1 MCSASKVKCN
11 KEKPI
16 CSRCYKLSYPCFYS
30 PARRIGRPHPSRGKS
45 SRGKPELGADPS
57 ERQPLNRL
65 RDESGGSESNVS
77 SDDGPTS
84 QEYQA
89 RATTINNVQM
99 SENDFFS
106 DAVFDFRS
114 PATSQTENF
123 PQMNPYI
130 VPEAHQP
137 RRKHHVGEHH
147 MGDMALFNSDDQ
159 VNRANAS
166 EVDGLFCQAISR
178 GDINTLLP
186 TPSTNSSSTSSN
198 FDNLS
203 EVLAFGEGSASNASE
218 HDCVMVATSM
228 LQDLNMTCMQRPSG
242 PALAGKIETPT
253 LDALINT
260 TSIAMKRVSTILVCP
275 CSQKVEV
282 GLLVAAVCA
291 TTLDVYGIILRN
303 SSSSNTHRFSMDKPT
318 YASMSSVN
326 DAVMDPDMMEIG
338 TQPLQDGP
346 SEEETIMR
354 ILEKLP
360 QVANL
365 VRQFS
370 KRYSEDVEESSA
382 DFLPLLTG
390 SLKSRLKS
398 MTNETTNW
406 LAHI

>member
-1 MCSASKVKCN
+1 MCSASKVRCN

-30 PARRIGRPHPSRGKS
+30 PARRIGRPHPPRDKS
-45 SRGKPELGADPS
+45 SRGKSELGADLS
-57 ERQPLNRL
+57 EPQPRNRP
-65 RDESGGSESNVS
+65 RDESGGSVSNVS

-89 RATTINNVQM
+89 RAKTINNIQI
-99 SENDFFS
+99 SENDFLS
-106 DAVFDFRS
+106 DAVFDFRG
-114 PATSQTENF
+114 PATSQMENF

-130 VPEAHQP
+130 VPEAHHP
-137 RRKHHVGEHH
+137 TRKHHV
-147 MGDMALFNSDDQ
+147 GDMALFNFDDR
-159 VNRANAS
+159 VNRANSS
-166 EVDGLFCQAISR
+166 EVDGLFRQAISR
-178 GDINTLLP
+178 SDTNTLIP
-186 TPSTNSSSTSSN
+186 TTSTNSSSTSSN
-198 FDNLS
+198 FDHLF

-218 HDCVMVATSM
+218 HDCVTVAISM

-242 PALAGKIETPT
+242 PALPGEIEAPT

-275 CSQKVEV
+275 CSQKVDV

-291 TTLDVYGIILRN
+291 TVLDVYGFILRN
-303 SSSSNTHRFSMDKPT
+303 SSSSNTHRFSVDKPT

-326 DAVMDPDMMEIG
+326 DVILDPDMMEIG
-338 TQPLQDGP
+338 TRPLQDGP

-354 ILEKLP
+354 VLEKLP

-370 KRYSEDVEESSA
+370 KRYSEDAEESSA
-382 DFLPLLTG
+382 DFLPLLAG

-398 MTNETTNW
+398 MTNEATNW
-406 LAHI
+406 LAHV